1 MSVLLIIL
9 LGLAVIILV
18 ILIAAAFLKDEYF
31 IERDIIINRSKQQV
45 FDYLKYLKNASQYN
59 KWMMTDPDLRSEY
72 TGTDG
77 TIGFISAWDS
87 DNKQVGKGEQQI
99 TDIKAGERIDY
110 EIRFEKPFKGT
121 SFAHITTEAIS
132 NTQTKVQ
139 WVFKGTRNFAM
150 KIFHLL
156 FNLKKV
162 LGKDLDTSLKNL
174 KTILEK

>member
-1 MSVLLIIL
+1 MSIFLIIL
-9 LGLAVIILV
+9 LVVAIIVLV
-18 ILIAAAFLKDEYF
+18 ILIAAASLKDEYS
-31 IERDIIINRSKQQV
+31 IERDIVINKPKQPV

-59 KWMMTDPDLRSEY
+59 KWIMIDPNVRHDY
-72 TGTDG
+72 TGIDG

-99 TDIKAGERIDY
+99 TGIKTGERIDY
-110 EIRFEKPFKGT
+110 EIRFEKPFKGI
-121 SFAHITTEAIS
+121 SYAHITTEAIS

-139 WVFKGTRNFAM
+139 WVFRGTRNFAM

-156 FNLKKV
+156 FNLKKA
-162 LGKDLDTSLKNL
+162 LGKDLHTSLVNL